1 MMTNRTLR
9 DVGGTSGG
17 LFHFLIG
24 LVMVCFGGYWLTN
37 QVTVASSY
45 WSFFGASFGITLVP
59 MLAGIVII
67 FWSGRNI
74 IGWLLALGGAIFILA
89 GVIANLHIYFQP
101 TSLFNTLVMFILLFG
116 GLGLILRSIRP
127 QRVR

>member
-1 MMTNRTLR
+1 
-9 DVGGTSGG
+9 
-17 LFHFLIG
+17 
-24 LVMVCFGGYWLTN
+24 
-37 QVTVASSY
+37 
-45 WSFFGASFGITLVP
+45 

>member
-1 MMTNRTLR
+1 MTNRSLR

-17 LFHFLIG
+17 LLDFVIG
-24 LVMVCFGGYWLTN
+24 LVMVCGGGYLLTN

-45 WSFFGASFGITLVP
+45 WSFYGASFGITLIP
-59 MLAGIVII
+59 MLAGIAII
-67 FWSGRNI
+67 FWSGRNV
-74 IGWLLALGGAIFILA
+74 IGWLLALGGAVFILA

-116 GLGLILRSIRP
+116 GLGMIMRSIRP